1 MPRALRLSHLI
12 DTDKNLLIV
21 TARGDYT
28 SEGFVDALIN
38 LYQQIEQP
46 WLYDRILDMRSAQ
59 GVVELSDLM
68 RAAAWLVQAADT
80 PSPPRRRLALISS
93 DPFDRAR
100 LNALGDAFPKAF
112 IQLFERRDEAIEWL
126 ATPQP

>member
-28 SEGFVDALIN
+28 SEGFVDALID
-38 LYQQIEQP
+38 LYQQIEQHG
-46 WLYDRILDMRSAQ
+46 LYDRILDMRSAQ

-68 RAAAWLVQAADT
+68 RAAAWLAQAAGT

>member
-1 MPRALRLSHLI
+1 MPRPLRLSHLI

-28 SEGFVDALIN
+28 SEGFVDALIDI
-38 LYQQIEQP
+38 YQRIDQP
-46 WLYDRILDMRSAQ
+46 WLYNRILDMRSAQ
-59 GVVELSDLM
+59 GVVELADLM
-68 RAAAWLVQAADT
+68 RAAAWLAQAAGT
-80 PSPPRRRLALISS
+80 PPPPRRRLALLSS

-126 ATPQP
+126 TTPQP

>member
-1 MPRALRLSHLI
+1 MPRPLRLSHLI

-28 SEGFVDALIN
+28 SEGFVDALIDI
-38 LYQQIEQP
+38 YQRIDQP
-46 WLYDRILDMRSAQ
+46 WLYNRILDTRSAQ
-59 GVVELSDLM
+59 GVVELADLM
-68 RAAAWLVQAADT
+68 RAAAWLAQAAGT
-80 PSPPRRRLALISS
+80 PPPPRRRLALLSS

-126 ATPQP
+126 TTPQP

>member
-1 MPRALRLSHLI
+1 MPRPLRLSHLI
-12 DTDKNLLIV
+12 DTDNNLLIV

-28 SEGFVDALIN
+28 SEGFVDALID
-38 LYQQIEQP
+38 LYQKIEKP

-68 RAAAWLVQAADT
+68 RAAAWLTQAAGT
-80 PSPPRRRLALISS
+80 PPPPRRRLALISN

-112 IQLFERRDEAIEWL
+112 IQLFDRRDEAIEWL
-126 ATPQP
+126 ASSQP